1 MVPPFP
7 RCDRPVAMNA
17 QRAALDTRA
26 KAFLAQRFS
35 SSPKYRA
42 YLAAL
47 WDRFLALDLPTEHSA
62 RFTQVE
68 VTLSLTEFRR
78 FASFDVLRSGREA
91 GKRKRPPVECAN
103 AVEPGSGR
111 ASDFRLYYPCVTAD
125 KPTVPCDLCFRFP
138 RSVLSLLLVSQK
150 ATSVA
155 GSEAGVDCGTALA
168 KQARL
173 DLTARRR
180 GGASSH
186 VHARQGRPSRS
197 ESRKSGSQCCRL
209 SRGQAIDKPR
219 FQERKW
225 IWISFSPAWI
235 SFSLGLDFL
244 QLGLGFPSARFG
256 IPSARLGILSRRA
269 GRTDPAPSPVPARE
283 RRPPF

>member
-62 RFTQVE
+62 KFTQVE
-68 VTLSLTEFRR
+68 VTLSLTEFRG

-150 ATSVA
+150 AASVA

-173 DLTARRR
+173 DLTARPC

-186 VHARQGRPSRS
+186 VHARPRRPSRAIRREKRLAMLS
-197 ESRKSGSQCCRL
+197 PEVGDNPLINLDFRKENGFGFRSVQLGFPS
-209 SRGQAIDKPR
+209 A
-219 FQERKW
+219 W
-225 IWISFSPAWI
+225 AWISFSPVWN
-235 SFSLGLDFL
+235 SFSPAWNS
-244 QLGLGFPSARFG
+244 FPAGWEDR
-256 IPSARLGILSRRA
+256 PRA
-269 GRTDPAPSPVPARE
+269 ASGPGGRE